1 MDSNLLV
8 PRLQH
13 AQLLQLVR
21 NYKKCTNIRFLLK
34 WASAFK
40 SSPPYEA
47 QSKLDL
53 NFFWQETL
61 WLTGNVVWKKTGLTE
76 CKLLSSCNRLATLTK
91 CAKISAL
98 ALADSGLRTS
108 WTTQNDTWLNR
119 LVSATTL
126 GATSSLFFLFQEQLW
141 SMFKKAFSLSGVP
154 AKDW

>member
-1 MDSNLLV
+1 
-8 PRLQH
+8 
-13 AQLLQLVR
+13 
-21 NYKKCTNIRFLLK
+21 
-34 WASAFK
+34 
-40 SSPPYEA
+40 
-47 QSKLDL
+47 
-53 NFFWQETL
+53 
-61 WLTGNVVWKKTGLTE
+61 
-76 CKLLSSCNRLATLTK
+76 LATLTK

-154 AKDW
+154 AKD